1 VSAARLPAQAPSNR
15 PVQPAEARGA
25 KLDARLDAKLDTG
38 SEGWLVAPAAAGD
51 RLDVYLTALIPQVSR
66 SQLARHIGEGAVTID
81 GQVVAAPSRRIRS
94 GERVV
99 WTPPAALPTDI
110 AAEDIPLV
118 VVHEDR
124 HLIVIDKPAGL
135 VVHPAPGHEAGT
147 LVNALLAHVRDLRGI
162 GGELRPGIVHRIDK
176 DTSGLLVVAKDDLT
190 MQALGAA
197 FKAHDIHRV
206 YDALVVGKPPGAGG
220 RIETLHGRDPRDR
233 KKFSIK
239 VKSGRKAITDW
250 RVVEPLVGAAR
261 IQAELHTGRTH
272 QVRVHMAALGVPLLG
287 DQTYAKPPRDPRV
300 RAISDAL
307 GRQALH
313 ARHLGFLHP
322 GTGKWLELESEP
334 PPDFARALAALRAL
348 ADPPPPSPPG
358 QQRKRH
364 A

>member
-1 VSAARLPAQAPSNR
+1 M
-15 PVQPAEARGA
+15 AEATATSLPPPAHSVRA
-25 KLDARLDAKLDTG
+25 
-38 SEGWLVAPAAAGD
+38 VADMKNDGCWIVAADAAGT
-51 RLDVYLTALIPQVSR
+51 RLDVYLTGLIPEVSR
-66 SQLARHIGEGAVTID
+66 SQLARHIGEGAVTVD
-81 GQVVAAPSRRIRS
+81 GRVVAAPSRRMRA

-99 WTPPAALPTDI
+99 WIPPAILPTDMN
-110 AAEDIPLV
+110 AEDIPLV
-118 VVHEDR
+118 VVHEDS

-176 DTSGLLVVAKDDLT
+176 DTSGLLVVAKDDVT
-190 MQALGAA
+190 MNALGAA
-197 FKAHDIHRV
+197 FKAHDIKRV
-206 YDALVVGKPPGAGG
+206 YDALVVGKPPSAGG

-239 VKSGRKAITDW
+239 VKTGRKAITDW
-250 RVVEPLVGAAR
+250 RVVEPLPGAAR

-287 DQTYAKPPRDPRV
+287 DQTYGKPPREPRL
-300 RAISDAL
+300 RGIFDAL

-322 GTGKWLELESEP
+322 ATGKWLEFESEP
-334 PPDFARALAALRAL
+334 PADFARALAALRAL
-348 ADPPPPSPPG
+348 AEPAPSSSSSSTSKRR
-358 QQRKRH
+358 RKRH